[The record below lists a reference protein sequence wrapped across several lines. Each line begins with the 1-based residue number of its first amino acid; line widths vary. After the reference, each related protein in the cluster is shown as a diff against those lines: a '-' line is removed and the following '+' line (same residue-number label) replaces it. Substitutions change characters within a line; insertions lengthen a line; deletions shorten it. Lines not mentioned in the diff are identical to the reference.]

1 MSMPQQVL
9 LVINPRIN
17 SIFVRES
24 LSVLKNNFLQFDEDV
39 EVSNMM
45 VICFV
50 YFSSCMDKTY

>member
-1 MSMPQQVL
+1 MPQQVL